1 MGCWFFDA
9 GDPPLPVGNRNTT
22 DRQGIAAT
30 RPIGLYRQ
38 PMGLHETEHD
48 SPGLTLPPPRH
59 GVLVPNA
66 SLIPCRS
73 SIPFR
78 LLPPTPARPL
88 VIDSSAPSFLRI
100 HRGPAS
106 SASNSNSSDSGASG
120 GSGLSGSQQTVDII
134 ESFWETFQSAT
145 GWQLAPRSRR
155 IGGQPILVPTVN
167 AASTQPIDLTQPVDL
182 GFDRDQD
189 DDLDD
194 LVLDSLTRV
203 SAVGKAD
210 ATDMAAAATELI
222 SDLNEARQA
231 ISRQHAEMA
240 ARANVV
246 VGDDH
251 QADLASKLNAILA
264 DASEACGCDAAA
276 IYMLDD
282 DTSELQ
288 IRSVYGLPQS
298 RLTAGPRSLQGARGD
313 LEAMV
318 KNVVTI
324 DDLQTGPLDTWNAP
338 EEAAAGICAVI
349 CAADIPIGTVWFF
362 ADDAK
367 PFGPAQAAAARM
379 AAKWI
384 QVELASA
391 ENSGWKS
398 QPTTASTTAPSV
410 SPSIESANDNR
421 SGSLRNDEVRDV
433 AQWQFQ
439 ALPIGAE
446 IAEDWKADG
455 MIESPHNFAIG
466 WHTWDVLPDGSI
478 SMAIA
483 EAVAADITGAMN
495 ATVARAALAA
505 HSGYRHTPAQILSRI
520 GDTLWQTSLGEQLM
534 SMMYVRVDPETGEGE
549 IASAG
554 LITAMIA
561 SRFGYRPVVSGQSDP
576 LCSHIDTRSVQETF
590 RLTAGEALLAYSP
603 GMISPAMTHT
613 TIGGLLHDAMKQ
625 ANPSPLATVRRALA
639 KMPFSCERGASV
651 LIRG

>member
-1 MGCWFFDA
+1 
-9 GDPPLPVGNRNTT
+9 
-22 DRQGIAAT
+22 
-30 RPIGLYRQ
+30 
-38 PMGLHETEHD
+38 
-48 SPGLTLPPPRH
+48 
-59 GVLVPNA
+59 
-66 SLIPCRS
+66 
-73 SIPFR
+73 
-78 LLPPTPARPL
+78 
-88 VIDSSAPSFLRI
+88 
-100 HRGPAS
+100 
-106 SASNSNSSDSGASG
+106 
-120 GSGLSGSQQTVDII
+120 
-134 ESFWETFQSAT
+134 
-145 GWQLAPRSRR
+145 
-155 IGGQPILVPTVN
+155 LVPTVN
-167 AASTQPIDLTQPVDL
+167 TASTQPLDL
-182 GFDRDQD
+182 GFEREGD
-189 DDLDD
+189 DNLDGPS
-194 LVLDSLTRV
+194 LDSLTRV

-246 VGDDH
+246 VGDD
-251 QADLASKLNAILA
+251 QQTDLASKLTEILV
-264 DASEACGCDAAA
+264 DASEACDCDAAA
-276 IYMLDD
+276 IYLLDD
-282 DTSELQ
+282 DTSQLQ
-288 IRSVYGLPQS
+288 IRSVHGLPQS

-318 KNVVTI
+318 KNVVMI

-349 CAADIPIGTVWFF
+349 SVADLPIGTVWFF
-362 ADDAK
+362 ADDPK
-367 PFGPAQAAAARM
+367 QFGPAQAAAARM

-384 QVELASA
+384 QGELASA

-398 QPTTASTTAPSV
+398 QPATAPNITPGTEPAS
-410 SPSIESANDNR
+410 DNR
-421 SGSLRNDEVRDV
+421 SGSLRNDEVSDV

-439 ALPIGAE
+439 ALPIGTE
-446 IAEDWKADG
+446 IARDWKVDG

-505 HSGYRHTPAQILSRI
+505 HSGYRHTPTQILSRI

-561 SRFGYRPVVSGQSDP
+561 SRFGYRPVVSGQSEP

-603 GMISPAMTHT
+603 GMISQSVSHTAM
-613 TIGGLLHDAMKQ
+613 GGLLHDAMKDTT
-625 ANPSPLATVRRALA
+625 PSPLAAIRRALA
-639 KMPFSCERGASV
+639 KTPFSCERGASV
-651 LIRG
+651 LIRS